1 MTMKCELERAT
12 IYYETHGEGTPLLT
26 IHGFPLDHRV
36 MKGCLE
42 PILTAPYL
50 HEVEIRIQRIYF
62 DLPGMGRTTLHSDL
76 TSSDDIFD
84 ILLEFIDAIIP
95 ETPFLLAG
103 ESYGGYLARGIVRK
117 RPEQVIG
124 LMLICPL
131 IEPVQEKRR
140 LPPRTILHRDESL
153 TATLTEGEKEE
164 FDYGATIQTEEVW
177 IRYCSEILS
186 GMKVADLRLLER
198 LAENAYPL
206 GFDVDDLTVPFQG
219 PSLFLMGRQDSVV
232 GYEDALELRNR
243 YPRAHMVILY
253 GAGHSLQIEQ
263 PELFN
268 FHVRGW
274 LEMCKEQGPH

>member
-1 MTMKCELERAT
+1 MKCELERAT

-26 IHGFPLDHRV
+26 LHGFPLDHRV

-243 YPRAHMVILY
+243 YPQASMIVLD